1 MIRTLEQFNESNAKV
16 QELGGDSD
24 ATVYSVTLPESS
36 DTFEYAQAKA
46 INREIQALNLLLNG
60 KVSDE
65 VLESLEATSAP
76 RVLAQMLSAS
86 RERQKW
92 LQTKAKEAMG
102 SSAKSF
108 VENAEELNGIKT
120 VLQVLPNVGGK
131 DLRDLAEKVKDHL
144 GSGAMCL
151 IGHDEEKVSFIIAV
165 TKDRSKGL
173 QAGKLVREIAPLFN
187 GKGGG
192 KPEMAQ
198 GGGTN
203 VAAIPE
209 ALDRIRELISAS

>member
-1 MIRTLEQFNESNAKV
+1 MT
-16 QELGGDSD
+16 GDFD
-24 ATVYSVTLPESS
+24 YQT
-36 DTFEYAQAKA
+36 AKA
-46 INREIQALNLLLNG
+46 INRQIQVLNLLLNG
-60 KVSDE
+60 KVSEDL
-65 VLESLEATSAP
+65 LESIDSNSAP
-76 RVLAQMLSAS
+76 CVLAKMLNAS
-86 RERQKW
+86 RDRQKW
-92 LQTKAKEAMG
+92 LQSKAKEAMG

-108 VENAEELNGIKT
+108 VEGAEELNGVKT

-151 IGHDEEKVSFIIAV
+151 IGHDDEDKVSFIVAV
-165 TKDRSKGL
+165 TKDRAKSL
-173 QAGKLVREIAPLFN
+173 QAGKLVREIAPIFN

-203 VAAIPE
+203 VAAIPQ

>member
-1 MIRTLEQFNESNAKV
+1 ME
-16 QELGGDSD
+16 G
-24 ATVYSVTLPESS
+24 
-36 DTFEYAQAKA
+36 
-46 INREIQALNLLLNG
+46 
-60 KVSDE
+60 
-65 VLESLEATSAP
+65 
-76 RVLAQMLSAS
+76 
-86 RERQKW
+86 
-92 LQTKAKEAMG
+92 
-102 SSAKSF
+102 
-108 VENAEELNGIKT
+108 AEELNGVKT

-151 IGHDEEKVSFIIAV
+151 IGHDDEDKVSFIVAV
-165 TKDRSKGL
+165 TKDRAKSL
-173 QAGKLVREIAPLFN
+173 QAGKLVREIAPIFN

-203 VAAIPE
+203 VAAIPQ